1 MKVMERRLRR
11 LEERFGTR
19 ENPEEPGESELM
31 ALVRERLRRCC
42 EARGEPYT
50 EPPRPAWLSEA
61 QGNLSLAEMLRLRR
75 AALARPAGEETGP

>member
-50 EPPRPAWLSEA
+50 ESAWLSEA
-61 QGNLSLAEMLRLRR
+61 QSNLSLAEMLRLRR
-75 AALARPAGEETGP
+75 AALARQAGEETGP